1 MLMTKEYEDDEKVVY
16 LFGPNE
22 LTYGTIEYDK
32 VLKKLNVIEE
42 VEGDAISNEA
52 YVKWAAQR
60 IGRILYNEGGEFPQQ
75 TSVEG

>member
-1 MLMTKEYEDDEKVVY
+1 MTKDYEDDEKVIY

-22 LTYGTIEYDK
+22 LTFGKIEYDK
-32 VLKKLNVIEE
+32 KSKKLNVIEDVNDE
-42 VEGDAISNEA
+42 NISNEA

-60 IGRILYNEGGEFPQQ
+60 IGRILYKEGGEFPDQ